1 MPSCM
6 FQIEEKSAQIA
17 ELQDEKAQTAQ
28 EVTQKS
34 KVHIT

>member
-1 MPSCM
+1 ML
-6 FQIEEKSAQIA
+6 QIEEKSAQITV
-17 ELQDEKAQTAQ
+17 LQDEKVQTAQ